1 MTTKNID
8 YQALLRR
15 AYQTLEEMQAKL
27 EQAERTQHEPLAIVG
42 MGCRFPGGAN
52 DLESF
57 WQVLVD
63 GLDVIT
69 EVPPERWDIDA
80 YYDPDPDAPGKTYT
94 RWGGFLENV
103 DLFDPEFFGIA
114 PREAVTM
121 DPQQRLL
128 LEVTWEALEN
138 AGRAGADLAGS
149 RTGVFVGMTGSDYA
163 NLKLKTGDMSDIDA
177 YFGTGISRSV
187 AAGRIAY
194 LLGLMGPAVATDTA
208 CSSSSLAVHQAAQSL
223 RMHECDMAV
232 AGGVNLMLS
241 PDGSIST
248 SR

>member
-128 LEVTWEALEN
+128 
-138 AGRAGADLAGS
+138 
-149 RTGVFVGMTGSDYA
+149 
-163 NLKLKTGDMSDIDA
+163 
-177 YFGTGISRSV
+177 
-187 AAGRIAY
+187 
-194 LLGLMGPAVATDTA
+194 
-208 CSSSSLAVHQAAQSL
+208 
-223 RMHECDMAV
+223 
-232 AGGVNLMLS
+232 
-241 PDGSIST
+241 
-248 SR
+248 